1 MDSNK
6 FFKQLRQIIKEE
18 VQEAIHNEMN
28 YLYES
33 LDKVSKRSATTQK
46 PTSQRIVNEVT
57 QIAKPIFKKST
68 ATKSVPF
75 SSNPL
80 INDILNET
88 ANNGFS
94 TKDFHGILEE
104 EYNPRQLGHDDF
116 DEWPTMRNMSSL
128 GMNSTPSVANMVPRT
143 DIDGRPVTEVAPE
156 VEQALTRD
164 YSALMKAI
172 NKKKGA

>member
-1 MDSNK
+1 MDTSK

-18 VQEAIHNEMN
+18 VQLAVRNEMN
-28 YLYES
+28 TLYES
-33 LDKVSKRSATTQK
+33 LDRVSSKVVQEQKSIPSNTQAPTFKKAATKKPATT
-46 PTSQRIVNEVT
+46 
-57 QIAKPIFKKST
+57 
-68 ATKSVPF
+68 F

-88 ANNGFS
+88 ANSGFS
-94 TKDFHGILEE
+94 NKDFQGILNED
-104 EYNPRQLGHDDF
+104 YSPTQLGHDDF
-116 DEWPTMRNMSSL
+116 NEWPSMRNMSNV
-128 GMNSTPSVANMVPRT
+128 GMSSTPSAAAMLPRT

-172 NKKKGA
+172 NAKKGK

>member
-1 MDSNK
+1 MDSTK
-6 FFKQLRQIIKEE
+6 FLKQLRQIIKEE
-18 VQEAIHNEMN
+18 VQTAIHNEMN

-33 LDKVSKRSATTQK
+33 LDKVSKKTPTNQRVVTELEGKPLFKKANTRK
-46 PTSQRIVNEVT
+46 PT
-57 QIAKPIFKKST
+57 
-68 ATKSVPF
+68 ATF

-88 ANNGFS
+88 ANSGFS
-94 TKDFHGILEE
+94 NKDFHGILEE
-104 EYNPRQLGHDDF
+104 NYNPVQMGHNDF
-116 DEWPTMRNMSSL
+116 EEWPTMRNMSNI
-128 GMNSTPSVANMVPRT
+128 GMSSAPSVAAIAPRT
-143 DIDGRPVTEVAPE
+143 DIDGRPVTDIAPE

>member
-18 VQEAIHNEMN
+18 VQLAIRNEMN

-33 LDKVSKRSATTQK
+33 LDKASNKVSTNQRVVTEAESKPKFKKANIRK
-46 PTSQRIVNEVT
+46 PTT
-57 QIAKPIFKKST
+57 T
-68 ATKSVPF
+68 F

-88 ANNGFS
+88 ASSGFS
-94 TKDFHGILEE
+94 NKDFHGILEE
-104 EYNPRQLGHDDF
+104 DYNPSQLGHNDF
-116 DEWPTMRNMSSL
+116 DEWPTMRNMSNI
-128 GMNSTPSVANMVPRT
+128 GMSSVTNVAAIIPKT

>member
-18 VQEAIHNEMN
+18 VQAAIHNEMN

-33 LDKVSKRSATTQK
+33 LDKVSKRASTN
-46 PTSQRIVNEVT
+46 QRIVTEAPQT
-57 QIAKPIFKKST
+57 SKPVFKKAAVKKP
-68 ATKSVPF
+68 ATTF

-88 ANNGFS
+88 ANNGFA

-104 EYNPRQLGHDDF
+104 EYNPRQIGHDDF

-128 GMNSTPSVANMVPRT
+128 GMNSVPSVASIAPRT

>member
-1 MDSNK
+1 MDTSK

-18 VQEAIHNEMN
+18 VQLAVRNEMN

-33 LDKVSKRSATTQK
+33 LDKVSSNVVQE
-46 PTSQRIVNEVT
+46 Q
-57 QIAKPIFKKST
+57 
-68 ATKSVPF
+68 KSVPSNTQAPTFKKAATKKPAATF

-88 ANNGFS
+88 ANSGFS
-94 TKDFHGILEE
+94 NKDFQGILNED
-104 EYNPRQLGHDDF
+104 YNPTQLGHDDF
-116 DEWPTMRNMSSL
+116 NEWPSMRNMSNV
-128 GMNSTPSVANMVPRT
+128 GMSSTPSAAAMVPKT
-143 DIDGRPVTEVAPE
+143 DIDGRPVTDVAPE

-172 NKKKGA
+172 NAKKGK

>member
-1 MDSNK
+1 MDSTK
-6 FFKQLRQIIKEE
+6 FLKQLRQIIKEE
-18 VQEAIHNEMN
+18 VQTAIHNEMN

-33 LDKVSKRSATTQK
+33 LDKVSKKTPTNQRVVTETESKPVFRKANTKK
-46 PTSQRIVNEVT
+46 PT
-57 QIAKPIFKKST
+57 
-68 ATKSVPF
+68 ATF

-88 ANNGFS
+88 ANSGFS
-94 TKDFHGILEE
+94 NKDFHGILEE
-104 EYNPRQLGHDDF
+104 NYNPVQMGHNDF
-116 DEWPTMRNMSSL
+116 EEWPTMRNMSNI
-128 GMNSTPSVANMVPRT
+128 GMSSVPSVAAIAPRT
-143 DIDGRPVTEVAPE
+143 DIDGRPVTDIAPE

>member
-6 FFKQLRQIIKEE
+6 FLKQLRQIIKEE
-18 VQEAIHNEMN
+18 VQTAIHNEMN

-33 LDKVSKRSATTQK
+33 LDKVSKKTPTNQRVVTETESKPVFRKANTRK
-46 PTSQRIVNEVT
+46 PT
-57 QIAKPIFKKST
+57 
-68 ATKSVPF
+68 ATF

-88 ANNGFS
+88 ANSGFS
-94 TKDFHGILEE
+94 NKDFHGILEE
-104 EYNPRQLGHDDF
+104 NYNPIQMGHNDF
-116 DEWPTMRNMSSL
+116 EEWPTMRNMSNI
-128 GMNSTPSVANMVPRT
+128 GMSSAPSVAAIAPRT
-143 DIDGRPVTEVAPE
+143 DIDGRPVTDIAPE

>member
-6 FFKQLRQIIKEE
+6 FLKQLRQIIKEE
-18 VQEAIHNEMN
+18 VQTAIHNEMN

-33 LDKVSKRSATTQK
+33 LDKASKKASTNQRVVTETESK
-46 PTSQRIVNEVT
+46 PL
-57 QIAKPIFKKST
+57 FKKANT
-68 ATKSVPF
+68 RKPAATF

-88 ANNGFS
+88 ANSGFS
-94 TKDFHGILEE
+94 NKDFHGILEE
-104 EYNPRQLGHDDF
+104 NYNPVQMGHNDF
-116 DEWPTMRNMSSL
+116 EEWPTMRNMSNI
-128 GMNSTPSVANMVPRT
+128 GMSSAPSVAAIAPRT
-143 DIDGRPVTEVAPE
+143 DIDGRPVTDIAPE

>member
-6 FFKQLRQIIKEE
+6 FLKQLRQIIKEE
-18 VQEAIHNEMN
+18 VQTAIHNEMN

-33 LDKVSKRSATTQK
+33 LDKASNKVATNQRVVTETESKPVFRKANTRK
-46 PTSQRIVNEVT
+46 PT
-57 QIAKPIFKKST
+57 
-68 ATKSVPF
+68 ATF

-88 ANNGFS
+88 ANSGFS
-94 TKDFHGILEE
+94 NKDFHGILEE
-104 EYNPRQLGHDDF
+104 NYNPVQMGHNDF
-116 DEWPTMRNMSSL
+116 EEWPTMRNMSNI
-128 GMNSTPSVANMVPRT
+128 GMSSAPSVAAIAPRT
-143 DIDGRPVTEVAPE
+143 DIDGRPVTDIAPE